1 MVHSKFQNTNVRV
14 PEISVNHYDGEKKI
28 KSLTAVQSQQQE
40 PIKRGSQCMQSSIVD
55 PKEVG
60 HNVYILAH
68 QLARHNEELADLLN
82 ADKVK
87 DEKVRDALTFYKEHT
102 AQIEVSYISLESLFL
117 RFILDCSKRS

>member
-1 MVHSKFQNTNVRV
+1 
-14 PEISVNHYDGEKKI
+14 
-28 KSLTAVQSQQQE
+28 
-40 PIKRGSQCMQSSIVD
+40 MQSSIVD